1 MTRRIETMYRLAPLS
16 TTDGTVNGTRGEY
29 AISATNSLPTD
40 ASDAHF
46 AVADGS
52 YAPPRYLTVK
62 GRLTGDGS
70 ADQSVEAYICLWDPD
85 VSEWYLQD
93 TCTIYADNVVTAVG
107 PGAGNVYKLDLDD
120 GAQLAYVHVPTLP
133 DDTELNVVIRGGM

>member
-1 MTRRIETMYRLAPLS
+1 
-16 TTDGTVNGTRGEY
+16 
-29 AISATNSLPTD
+29 
-40 ASDAHF
+40 
-46 AVADGS
+46 
-52 YAPPRYLTVK
+52 
-62 GRLTGDGS
+62 
-70 ADQSVEAYICLWDPD
+70 VEAYICLWDPD